1 MSPKRKVVRHVR
13 PVPGLVTASR
23 TATAATAGSAFGRR
37 RRRRGVAIGL
47 FVLAPIIAV
56 SHILEHLGAFHVMTP
71 AAEDIFVGWPI
82 AVLLLVIGGI
92 LWG

>member
-1 MSPKRKVVRHVR
+1 MSPKRKVIRHAR
-13 PVPGLVTASR
+13 PVPGPVTASR
-23 TATAATAGSAFGRR
+23 TATAAAAGSGFARR

-56 SHILEHLGAFHVMTP
+56 THILEHLGAFQVMKP
-71 AAEDIFVGWPI
+71 AAEDIFIGWPM
-82 AVLLLVIGGI
+82 AFALLVIGGI